1 MQNDKTK
8 EISIS
13 IIIPHFNGKKVLTN
27 CLNSIIKNKFEDYE
41 IIVVDNGSSDGSQDL
56 IRNDFKNVL
65 LIENETNKGYAGGC
79 NSGILIAQ
87 GKYILFLNND
97 VEVAQNFLKEMHT
110 AMDSDED
117 VGLVQ
122 PKLLSIQKKNHFDY
136 SGGAGGEIDIFGF
149 PFARGRVFI
158 ELEKDESQYSD
169 MTNEIFWASGTAV
182 LVRKALLEKIGL
194 FDEDFFAHMEEIDL
208 NWRAQLVGYKSI
220 VTLKTFLYHYSG
232 YTLPAENPRKMYI
245 NHRNNLIM
253 LLKNYS
259 LLTLLW
265 VFPIRLFLELIALA
279 YAIVSRNKNWAIGV
293 IKGVGF
299 VFKNFGSIW
308 KKHLK
313 IQKLRTVSDSE
324 IMRNMYKGSVALT
337 FFLRI
342 KNVNQICSFKKNII

>member
-1 MQNDKTK
+1 MQTDKTK
-8 EISIS
+8 EVSIS
-13 IIIPHFNGKKVLTN
+13 IIIPHFNGKEILTN
-27 CLNSIIKNKFEDYE
+27 CLNSVMKNGFKDYE

-56 IRNDFKNVL
+56 IRNEFKNVI

-79 NSGILIAQ
+79 NSGISKSL

-97 VEVAQNFLKEMHT
+97 VEVAENFLEEMYI
-110 AMDSDED
+110 AMNSDEY

-122 PKLLSIQKKNHFDY
+122 PKLLSMQKKTHFDY

-158 ELEKDESQYSD
+158 ELEEDESQYND

-182 LVRKALLEKIGL
+182 LIRKSLLDKIGS

-208 NWRAQLVGYKSI
+208 NWRAQLFGYKSI

-232 YTLPAENPRKMYI
+232 YTLSAENPRKMYL

-253 LLKNYS
+253 ILKNYS

-279 YAIVSRNKNWAIGV
+279 YAIVSRNKNWALGV
-293 IKGVGF
+293 MRGVCF

-313 IQKLRTVSDSE
+313 IQKLRTISDSE
-324 IMRNMYKGSVALT
+324 IMRNMFKGSVALT

-342 KNVNQICSFKKNII
+342 RNVNQICSFKKK